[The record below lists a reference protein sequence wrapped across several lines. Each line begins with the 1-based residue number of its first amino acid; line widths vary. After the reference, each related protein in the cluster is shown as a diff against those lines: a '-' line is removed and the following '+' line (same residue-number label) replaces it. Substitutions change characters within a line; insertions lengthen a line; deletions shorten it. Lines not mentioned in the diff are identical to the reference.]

1 MKIVI
6 ERSSFANAL
15 AKVKDSA
22 GNQTMPITENVKIET
37 VDDENVRLTATNLDT
52 TISTTVRCQV
62 REPGATTAPIKLL
75 VQMVNVLT
83 AGIVEFSCDDRTN
96 GKAKLVGG
104 DTKYSLATM
113 PVAEFPVPASVEG
126 GMFKIGQDTLRS
138 LIARTAYAV
147 SDDKTRPTFM
157 GVNLFTNDGFV
168 YSVASDGRRFAIA
181 RAKYDGDASF
191 NIIIPNG
198 TLKLLR
204 SVLGSDGEV
213 SVRCSDR
220 VAARFETDTLTLQTK
235 LIDDEF
241 PKVIDRMPRITEKT
255 VEIDRTEFTDAI
267 RQASVTSVS
276 ITAQRVAITVRSG
289 VIRLVSTDN
298 EISDSEIIVPAK
310 YDGDECT
317 FRMNPKYLLDALTSF
332 SDDTVLLRFE
342 NAAKPIEFTVGDDST
357 YAQVAPLRV

>member
-15 AKVKDSA
+15 AKVKDSS
-22 GNQTMPITENVKIET
+22 GNPTMPITDNVKIET

-62 REPGATTAPIKLL
+62 REPGATTVPIKLL

-113 PVAEFPVPASVEG
+113 PVAEFPVAANVEG
-126 GMFKIGQDTLRS
+126 GMFKIGQEDLRN

-147 SDDKTRPTFM
+147 YDDKSRPELM
-157 GVNLFTNDGFV
+157 GVNLFTHEGFV
-168 YSVASDGRRFAIA
+168 YSVATDGRRFAIA
-181 RAKYDGDASF
+181 RTKYDGDASF
-191 NIIIPNG
+191 NIIIPNC

-204 SVLGSDGEV
+204 AVLGSEGEV
-213 SVRCSDR
+213 CVCCSDR
-220 VAARFETDTLTLQTK
+220 VAARFDTDTLTLQTK

-241 PKVIDRMPRITEKT
+241 PKVIDRMPRITKNT
-255 VEIDRTEFTDAI
+255 VEIDRTEFSDAL
-267 RQASVTSVS
+267 RQASVTSASVGS
-276 ITAQRVAITVRSG
+276 NFVAITILSG
-289 VIRLVSTDN
+289 VIRLTSTDN
-298 EISDSEIIVPAK
+298 ETSDSVIIVPAK
-310 YDGDECT
+310 YDGDECA
-317 FRMNPKYLLDALTSF
+317 FRMNPKYLLDALTAF
-332 SDDTVLLRFE
+332 SEDTILFRFE
-342 NAAKPIEFTVGDDST
+342 NAAKPVEFTVSDDSAF
-357 YAQVAPLRV
+357 AQVIGLRV